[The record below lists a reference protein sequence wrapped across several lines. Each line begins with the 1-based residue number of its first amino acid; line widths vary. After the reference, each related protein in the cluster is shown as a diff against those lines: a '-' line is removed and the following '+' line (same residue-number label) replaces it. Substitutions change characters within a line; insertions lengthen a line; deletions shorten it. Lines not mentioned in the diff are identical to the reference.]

1 MFAVALVYFLTV
13 DSSVSHAL
21 PVVEQNS
28 APPQFVVYGVGRAA
42 DLLCDAAKGASVSMS
57 DLDDDALFKRK
68 MRPFS
73 AGRICGTIYLI
84 RSDTSL
90 GCWFADYILP

>member
-13 DSSVSHAL
+13 DSSVSHVL

-28 APPQFVVYGVGRAA
+28 APPQFVVYGIGRAA

-57 DLDDDALFKRK
+57 DLDDDELFI
-68 MRPFS
+68 S
-73 AGRICGTIYLI
+73 ASIV
-84 RSDTSL
+84 
-90 GCWFADYILP
+90 

>member
-42 DLLCDAAKGASVSMS
+42 DLRAML
-57 DLDDDALFKRK
+57 RRE
-68 MRPFS
+68 RPS
-73 AGRICGTIYLI
+73 LYLI
-84 RSDTSL
+84 WMMTRSS
-90 GCWFADYILP
+90 

>member
-1 MFAVALVYFLTV
+1 MLSCFHATRGVRSVRGYSRILLTV

-57 DLDDDALFKRK
+57 DLDDDALFISE
-68 MRPFS
+68 MCPF
-73 AGRICGTIYLI
+73 AMLRFCGTL
-84 RSDTSL
+84 
-90 GCWFADYILP
+90 

>member
-57 DLDDDALFKRK
+57 DLDDDALFISK
-68 MRPFS
+68 MCPF
-73 AGRICGTIYLI
+73 AMLRFCGTL
-84 RSDTSL
+84 
-90 GCWFADYILP
+90 